1 MDATKLEHA
10 LAGEKPYRLNQAKEA
25 VYRGL
30 VSDWSEATSL
40 PPALREKLAAEA
52 PVSTLAS
59 VSEATSSRGDTTKCA
74 LRCDDGQVIEA
85 VLMRHAP
92 SPQLRRTSLADADDE
107 SGRNTVCVSSQAGC
121 PMACAFCATGTMGL
135 KRNLAPHEIVDQVL
149 HFARKL
155 KTEGESVTN
164 MVLMG
169 MGEPFHNY
177 DNVMTALRT
186 LNDPKGLA
194 FGVRRMSISTCGI
207 VPGILKL
214 ADDPMRVNLAISLHA
229 PNDELRSKLMPVNKA
244 YPLAKLFDAIKTYLL
259 KTNRK
264 VMFEYL
270 LIDGIND
277 TPEIAS
283 ELADL
288 LTRENPDGSGRPTSL
303 YHVNL
308 IKYHTTEVL
317 GSAAERFGLS
327 INPKTGKG
335 TFPSS
340 PVERRREFQQVLYD
354 RGISVTHRITFG
366 EDIDAACG
374 QLANKAA

>member
-1 MDATKLEHA
+1 MPENALEHI
-10 LAGEKPYRLNQAKEA
+10 LAGEPKFRLTQVRDAKYRS
-25 VYRGL
+25 L
-30 VSDWSEATSL
+30 VSSWSEATAL
-40 PPALREKLAAEA
+40 PPALRERLDREA
-52 PVSTLAS
+52 PISCLELVTES
-59 VSEATSSRGDTTKCA
+59 VSSKGDTTKCA
-74 LRCDDGQVIEA
+74 FRCADGQLIET
-85 VLMRHAP
+85 VLMRH
-92 SPQLRRTSLADADDE
+92 E
-107 SGRNTVCVSSQAGC
+107 KERNTVCVSSQAGC
-121 PMACAFCATGTMGL
+121 PMACAFCATGTLGL
-135 KRNLAPHEIVDQVL
+135 KRNLTADEIVDQVL

-155 KTEGESVTN
+155 KAEGDTVTN
-164 MVLMG
+164 VVLMG

-177 DNVMTALRT
+177 ETVMTALRT

-214 ADDPMRVNLAISLHA
+214 ADDPLRVNLAISLHA
-229 PNDELRSKLMPVNKA
+229 PNDELRSDLMPVNKA
-244 YPLAKLFDAIKTYLL
+244 YPLAKLFAAIRTYLG

-264 VMFEYL
+264 IMFEYL
-270 LIDGIND
+270 LIDGVND
-277 TPEIAS
+277 APEIAE

-288 LTRENPDGSGRPTSL
+288 LSRENPDGSGRPTPL

-317 GSAAERFGLS
+317 GSAAERFGLTVD
-327 INPKTGKG
+327 PKTGRG

-340 PVERRREFQQVLYD
+340 PVERRKAFQQVLYE

-374 QLANKAA
+374 QLANKTA

>member
-1 MDATKLEHA
+1 MDIAKLKTA
-10 LAGEKPYRLNQAKEA
+10 LSEEKSYRLNQAKEA
-25 VYRGL
+25 VFRGL
-30 VSDWSEATSL
+30 ISDWSEATVL
-40 PPALREKLAAEA
+40 PPAMRETLSKDV
-52 PVSTLAS
+52 PVSTLTVVNES
-59 VSEATSSRGDTTKCA
+59 TSSRGDTTKCA
-74 LRCDDGQVIEA
+74 LKCADGQLIEA
-85 VLMRHAP
+85 VLMRHQA
-92 SPQLRRTSLADADDE
+92 SPQRKHADDDDE

-121 PMACAFCATGTMGL
+121 PMACAFCATGTMGM
-135 KRNLAPHEIVDQVL
+135 KRNLTSFEIVEQVL
-149 HFARKL
+149 HYARKL
-155 KTEGESVTN
+155 KAEGESVTN

-177 DNVMTALRT
+177 DNVMDALRT

-214 ADDPMRVNLAISLHA
+214 ADDPMRCNLAISLHA
-229 PNDELRSKLMPVNKA
+229 PNDDLRSKLMPVNKA
-244 YPLAKLFDAIKTYLL
+244 YPLRKLFDAIKTYLS

-270 LIDGIND
+270 LIDGVND
-277 TPEIAS
+277 TPEIAAQ
-283 ELADL
+283 LADL
-288 LTRENPDGSGRPTSL
+288 LSAENPDGTGRPTPL

-317 GSAAERFGLS
+317 GSAAERFGLTV
-327 INPKTGKG
+327 NPVTGKSV
-335 TFPSS
+335 FPSS
-340 PVERRREFQQVLYD
+340 PVERRKAFQQVLYD

-374 QLANKAA
+374 QLANKSR

>member
-1 MDATKLEHA
+1 MHLDTLATA
-10 LAGEKPYRLNQAKEA
+10 LAGEPAYRIKQASEL
-25 VYRGL
+25 VFRGL
-30 VSDWSEATSL
+30 ISDWDEASSL
-40 PPALREKLAAEA
+40 PLDLRAKLKAEV
-52 PVSTLAS
+52 PISTLVPVQS
-59 VSEATSSRGDTTKCA
+59 STSSKGDTQKT
-74 LRCDDGQVIEA
+74 LFRLTDGQQIEA
-85 VLMRHAP
+85 VLMRH
-92 SPQLRRTSLADADDE
+92 E
-107 SGRNTVCVSSQAGC
+107 GERNTVCVSSQAGC

-135 KRNLAPHEIVDQVL
+135 KRNLESHEIVEQVL
-149 HFARKL
+149 HYARLL
-155 KTEGESVTN
+155 KREGDVLTN
-164 MVLMG
+164 VVLMG

-177 DNVMTALRT
+177 DRVMDALR
-186 LNDPKGLA
+186 LMNDPKGLA

-229 PNDELRSKLMPVNKA
+229 PNDDLRSRLMPVNKA
-244 YPLAKLFDAIKTYLL
+244 YPLAKLFDAIKTYIR

-270 LIDGIND
+270 LIEGVND
-277 TPEIAS
+277 TPEIAE

-288 LTRENPDGSGRPTSL
+288 LCRENPDGSGDPTPL

-308 IKYHTTEVL
+308 IKYHATEVL
-317 GSAAERFGLS
+317 GSAAERFGL
-327 INPKTGKG
+327 PVDARTGKG

-340 PVERRREFQQVLYD
+340 PLDRRRAFQQILYD

-374 QLANKAA
+374 QLANKET

>member
-1 MDATKLEHA
+1 MTTPALEHI
-10 LAGEKPYRLNQAKEA
+10 LSGEPKYRLAQVREAKF
-25 VYRGL
+25 RSL
-30 VSDWSEATSL
+30 VSSWSEATAL
-40 PPALREKLAAEA
+40 PPALREKLDREA
-52 PVSTLAS
+52 PVSCLTLAGES
-59 VSEATSSRGDTTKCA
+59 VSSKGDTAKCA
-74 LRCDDGQVIEA
+74 FKCADGQLIET
-85 VLMRHAP
+85 VLMRH
-92 SPQLRRTSLADADDE
+92 E
-107 SGRNTVCVSSQAGC
+107 GERNTVCVSSQAGC

-135 KRNLAPHEIVDQVL
+135 KRNLTSEEIVDQVL

-155 KTEGESVTN
+155 KAEGDVVTN
-164 MVLMG
+164 VVLMG

-177 DNVMTALRT
+177 DHVMEALRT

-214 ADDPMRVNLAISLHA
+214 ADDPLRVNLAISLHA
-229 PNDELRSKLMPVNKA
+229 PNDALRSNLMPVNKA
-244 YPLAKLFDAIKTYLL
+244 YPLAKLFAAIRTYIG

-264 VMFEYL
+264 IMFEYL
-270 LIDGIND
+270 LIDGVND
-277 TPEIAS
+277 TPEIAE

-288 LTRENPDGSGRPTSL
+288 LCRENPDGTGRPTPL

-317 GSAAERFGLS
+317 GSAAERFGLTVD
-327 INPKTGKG
+327 PKTGKG

-340 PVERRREFQQVLYD
+340 PVKRRSAFQQVLYD

-374 QLANKAA
+374 QLANKSA